1 VPGLVR
7 MGFNGAGVGIG
18 FALRLVWSEDQSSLI
33 MEGYVLRFL
42 WKEQQYAD
50 GV

>member
-1 VPGLVR
+1 
-7 MGFNGAGVGIG
+7 MGFNGAGVG
-18 FALRLVWSEDQSSLI
+18 FALRLVSSEDQSSLI